1 MKKTIAT
8 LFLTLSMEPV
18 SANSDGSV
26 NLKKVWETIS
36 SQGEELLAESLGSLS
51 SFLESIEDVVNK
63 ELLEIEKNKI
73 ESNQVDV
80 RNKINSIR
88 NFVAE
93 ISELKKEEANA
104 SSFTL
109 ISKSKKDYR
118 LQIDKVLEE
127 VEPILFDGQIVDYSS
142 RIRSARENIKRLINE
157 KVQLNEQ
164 LIFSSN
170 EPSLFASSESE
181 LRGEISNI
189 EELIEK
195 YKSLIT
201 ELELDLQRKMAAL
214 GIELSID
221 QIKVMTTRIDGDE
234 LARSFAI
241 FDITKQISNTL
252 AKLVEENSFS
262 GSNTVKY
269 YGVYVILSEILAF
282 SQKNYIYK
290 LENVYLPALDQ
301 IGENVDETIAFS
313 KQSLDN
319 ASSETNKAI
328 FNKNIESNAFTLFV
342 IDEYRKILLNQVISI
357 NGSMERTKE
366 QITVAYST
374 YDTAVNSANLVN
386 LINET
391 QNSFSQIMNMQLPE
405 IIPFKNEELQL
416 KFQQISD
423 QLNTSVL
430 E

>member
-1 MKKTIAT
+1 MNKTVVT
-8 LFLTLSMEPV
+8 LFLMLSMHPL
-18 SANSDGSV
+18 SANSEESG
-26 NLKKVWETIS
+26 NLKKIWENIS
-36 SQGEELLAESLGSLS
+36 SQGEELLAESLDSLS
-51 SFLESIEDVVNK
+51 SFLGSIEDVVNK
-63 ELLEIEKNKI
+63 ELSEIQKNKI

-80 RNKINSIR
+80 KEKIDSIR
-88 NFVAE
+88 GFVTE
-93 ISELKKEEANA
+93 ISELKKEEVNA

-118 LQIDKVLEE
+118 LKIDKVLEE
-127 VEPILFDGQIVDYSS
+127 IEPILFDGQIVDYSS
-142 RIRSARENIKRLINE
+142 RIRSARGNIKNLIDE
-157 KVQLNEQ
+157 KAQLNER

-170 EPSLFASSESE
+170 ESSLFASSESE
-181 LRGEISNI
+181 LRDKISNI
-189 EELIEK
+189 EELTEK
-195 YKSLIT
+195 YKLLII
-201 ELELDLQRKMAAL
+201 ELELNLQRKMAAL
-214 GIELSID
+214 GVELSID

-241 FDITKQISNTL
+241 FDVTKQISNSL

-262 GSNTVKY
+262 GTSTVKY

-282 SQKNYIYK
+282 SQKNYVYK

-301 IGENVDETIAFS
+301 ISRNVDETITFS
-313 KQSLDN
+313 KQSLKD

-342 IDEYRKILLNQVISI
+342 INEYREILLNQVISI
-357 NGSMERTKE
+357 NDAIERTKE

-405 IIPFKNEELQL
+405 IIPFENEELEL

-423 QLNTSVL
+423 QLNASVF

>member
-1 MKKTIAT
+1 
-8 LFLTLSMEPV
+8 
-18 SANSDGSV
+18 
-26 NLKKVWETIS
+26 
-36 SQGEELLAESLGSLS
+36 
-51 SFLESIEDVVNK
+51 
-63 ELLEIEKNKI
+63 
-73 ESNQVDV
+73 
-80 RNKINSIR
+80 
-88 NFVAE
+88 
-93 ISELKKEEANA
+93 
-104 SSFTL
+104 
-109 ISKSKKDYR
+109 
-118 LQIDKVLEE
+118 
-127 VEPILFDGQIVDYSS
+127 
-142 RIRSARENIKRLINE
+142 
-157 KVQLNEQ
+157 
-164 LIFSSN
+164 
-170 EPSLFASSESE
+170 LFASSESE